1 MSLVYRVLGVGAA
14 LTLLAGC
21 GGGGNH
27 AAALPPSGASAQ
39 SKARVPATFKVII
52 PPKSTSTTGATRTP
66 KFISPSTQSIAIAVN
81 GDPAVAQNIT
91 TGGANCNTPTVIS
104 PTTCTV
110 TFNAPVGN
118 DAFVITTYDQPN
130 SGPPPFAG
138 NILSQASF
146 SQNIVAGQ
154 ANVVNVSLGGF
165 PVSLTVSPL
174 PDSPYLIGSTTSGF
188 TSYFTE
194 AHHVA
199 VLSYDADNN
208 PIVGTGVPSLSVVGT
223 AGLTVTAPSAGASQ
237 NVFTVQNAAFNTSES
252 LTVTATPA
260 TGSGP
265 GANVLTQ
272 VVPVNTKHIVVS
284 IVSRGTTTGTLNV
297 YNDDTSAPVRT
308 LALDDNPTGFFT
320 DNQGDAVIPMQCS
333 TVEVFTGAATTP
345 TYTLTL
351 NVTNPRSGCSDH
363 ESNIYIANGG
373 NTVLEFPN
381 GGANTNTTAYTAT
394 LSAPQ
399 GCVIDVDDS
408 LWVLNN
414 DATLSHFPA
423 GSNTNDQHF
432 ALSGGVTTGQAFS
445 LGIDRAGDL
454 FVGYGTGTH
463 AAVQVYPKGSQT
475 AAFEVATLSNDD
487 PSGNAVDIG
496 GSLWVGNFTAGSVE
510 RFGAPITAA
519 SVGNAVTYSGTGT
532 QIKLDVTPKA
542 LPTTP

>member
-14 LTLLAGC
+14 LVVLAGC
-21 GGGGNH
+21 SGGGNH
-27 AAALPPSGASAQ
+27 AAALPASGGSSQ

-52 PPKSTSTTGATRTP
+52 PPKSTTTASATRTP
-66 KFISPSTQSIAIAVN
+66 KYISPSTLSIAISVN
-81 GDPAVAQNIT
+81 GDPAVAQDIT
-91 TGGANCNTPTVIS
+91 TGGPNCNTPTVIS

-110 TFNAPVGN
+110 TFNAPPGN
-118 DAFVITTYDQPN
+118 DQFTITTYDQPN
-130 SGPPPFAG
+130 TGSPPFTG
-138 NILSQASF
+138 NILSQTTF
-146 SQNIVAGQ
+146 TQMINAGV
-154 ANVVNVSLGGF
+154 ANVVTATLGGF
-165 PVSLTVSPL
+165 PATLTVSPL
-174 PDSPYLIGSTTSGF
+174 TDSSYLIGSTLSGF

-194 AHHVA
+194 AHHIA
-199 VLSYDADNN
+199 VVTYDADNN
-208 PIVGTGVPSLSVVGT
+208 PIVGTGSPTLGVVGT
-223 AGLTVTAPSAGASQ
+223 AGLTVTAPAAGASQ
-237 NVFTVQNAAFNTSES
+237 NVFTVQNAAFNTSEM

-260 TGSGP
+260 TGSG
-265 GANVLTQ
+265 GNVLTQ
-272 VVPVNTKHIVVS
+272 AIPVNTKHIVVS

-297 YNDDTSAPVRT
+297 YNDDTAAPVRT
-308 LALDDNPTGFFT
+308 LALNDNPTGFFT
-320 DNQGDAVIPMQCS
+320 DNQGDAVIPMQGS

-351 NVTNPRSGCSDH
+351 NITNPRSGCSDH

-381 GGANTNTTAYTAT
+381 GGANTNSNAYTAT
-394 LSAPQ
+394 LNAPQ

-423 GSNTNDQHF
+423 GSTTNDQHF
-432 ALSGGVTTGQAFS
+432 ALSGGVAAGQAFS

-475 AAFEVATLSNDD
+475 AAFELATLSNDD

-496 GSLWVGNFTAGSVE
+496 GSLWVGNFTAGSIE

-519 SVGNAVTYSGTGT
+519 SVANAVTYSGAGT